1 MSKETEHLKL
11 FKYDKE
17 TDDFNT
23 TTFNIEK
30 ALNDNWDKI
39 DVGLADITTYDR
51 KTYAELKALKDA
63 NNLIEGKKYLLTDYK
78 TKYKQPTTNVIKE
91 MAVEELILTASSNN
105 TFESIVY
112 SALYPQDTIWYDF
125 NNNICE
131 DNTTPRNGFIL
142 RRYDPISVNDCPQ
155 DWRTMLWARW
165 KPDANQYYKNNVLTN
180 YSTWTSGNAIMNVIY
195 KANNQLLIAKN
206 TNVPSSATDSN
217 VFSLICD
224 DINIGILVNDKTT
237 IQFGNNRIDL
247 KKGELD
253 ERLTFSDN
261 CKNNKIGG
269 ANLLHGNVFINNC
282 NHNVIGNSCYHNTFL
297 NNCYSNFIQNS
308 CNSNLFSNNCLYNK
322 LGNDCNGNIFL
333 NNNKYNDFKNGCS
346 YNILISFCVYNSFL
360 NNCNNNSL
368 MYNFSNNN
376 FGNSCGSNNFGNN
389 CFYNNLGDNCS
400 NNKFADGCNYNT
412 LNNGCGSNNFGDN
425 CGGNYFGN
433 NSNNNNFADGCNNN
447 SFGNNCSSNSFGTN
461 CLGNNFGNYFISN
474 SFENNCD
481 YNCFGNDCLNNK
493 FKEYCNFNFFF
504 NNCGYITF
512 NRALAKVFV
521 KGLYG
526 KDLTNLN
533 IYAKS
538 YSITFERK
546 EDGTYVYWYLDSSNR
561 PVYTQIP

>member
-51 KTYAELKALKDA
+51 KTYAELKALKDN

-142 RRYDPISVNDCPQ
+142 RRYDPINKNDSAN
-155 DWRTMLWARW
+155 DFRNILWARW
-165 KPDANQYYKNNVLTN
+165 APDNNQYYNGNTLTN
-180 YSTWTSGNAIMNVIY
+180 YSTWTSGNAILNVIY
-195 KANNQLLIAKN
+195 KSGNKLLIAYN
-206 TNVPSSATDSN
+206 TNVPNNSEDTN
-217 VFSLICD
+217 VFNVIYD
-224 DINIGILVNDKTT
+224 DITIGLLYLDKRKILNYSNDTLY
-237 IQFGNNRIDL
+237 L
-247 KKGELD
+247 KLGELK
-253 ERLTFSDN
+253 EYKTFGSDSTDN
-261 CKNNKIGG
+261 IIIGSSSI
-269 ANLLHGNVFINNC
+269 LHD
-282 NHNVIGNSCYHNTFL
+282 NVILGKSVGNYIGVSYHNTINNSGRNNILNSSNVNILAASCFYNIID
-297 NNCYSNFIQNS
+297 NNCDNNFFTSNCNDNKLKNNCDSNLFCNS
-308 CNSNLFSNNCLYNK
+308 CNGNVLGVDCSVNLFGYNCDN
-322 LGNDCNGNIFL
+322 
-333 NNNKYNDFKNGCS
+333 
-346 YNILISFCVYNSFL
+346 NSFG
-360 NNCNNNSL
+360 NNCNNNIFL
-368 MYNFSNNN
+368 D
-376 FGNSCGSNNFGNN
+376 SC
-389 CFYNNLGDNCS
+389 
-400 NNKFADGCNYNT
+400 T
-412 LNNGCGSNNFGDN
+412 
-425 CGGNYFGN
+425 
-433 NSNNNNFADGCNNN
+433 NN
-447 SFGNNCSSNSFGTN
+447 SFGNNCSSNSFGN
-461 CLGNNFGNYFISN
+461 YCVGNNFGNYFISN

-481 YNCFGNDCLNNK
+481 YNYFGNDCINNK
-493 FKEYCNFNFFF
+493 FKEYCNFNTFF

-512 NRALAKVFV
+512 NRALAKVIV